1 MRASLILRFGKLV
14 RSSGE
19 SLSRSRKKMDLSSVP
34 GWRRDEACSSSRSS

>member
-1 MRASLILRFGKLV
+1 MRASLILRFGKLA

-34 GWRRDEACSSSRSS
+34 G